1 MSRSAAINLPWAD
14 GEYTFRLGFAQLI
27 ELQEEIDAGPYVIL
41 DRLRDRKRRP
51 KDEER
56 PDEDDREDDDE
67 EDVPLPPRCG
77 VREIR
82 AVIRLGLLGGGLDA
96 KAVGKLIRKYVEARV
111 PEENRLVAWT
121 ALLIALHGAPEEE
134 VGKKKGPLMEAMN
147 STTSPTERSGSD

>member
-1 MSRSAAINLPWAD
+1 MSRNAAITLPWAD

-56 PDEDDREDDDE
+56 PDEEDREGDDE
-67 EDVPLPPRCG
+67 EDAPLPPRCG
-77 VREIR
+77 VQEIR
-82 AVIRLGLLGGGLDA
+82 AVIRLGLIGGGLDPN
-96 KAVGKLIRKYVEARV
+96 KIGKLIRKYVEARV

-121 ALLIALHGAPEEE
+121 ALLIALHGAPDED
-134 VGKKKGPLMEAMN
+134 VGKKKGPLMETLS
-147 STTSPTERSGSD
+147 STTSPTEKSGSD